1 MEKNFKRE
9 IYSEKEKMEQSFVST
24 FSYCDGYVTSVR
36 LWWEECIQVHEQ
48 RELISAL
55 QNNLES
61 FGEKNN
67 VQK

>member
-1 MEKNFKRE
+1 
-9 IYSEKEKMEQSFVST
+9 MEQSSGGIFR
-24 FSYCDGYVTSVR
+24 DGDGPVTSVR

-48 RELISAL
+48 RELINAL